1 MTFGARWPKRMASVA
16 STGMNMTAT
25 GVLFRKA
32 LMTATS
38 RKVKKMVVRGRVEPR
53 SAT

>member
-1 MTFGARWPKRMASVA
+1 
-16 STGMNMTAT
+16 MNMTAT

-53 SAT
+53 SATYRAAPSRAPVWNMP